1 MAIEQMEIEL
11 CLIKYKLD
19 VNTSN
24 FPNFIFKSDLRIST
38 ARKHKGIIGIL
49 NLRKT
54 LLVR

>member
-19 VNTSN
+19 VNNSN
-24 FPNFIFKSDLRIST
+24 FPNIIFKSDLRIST